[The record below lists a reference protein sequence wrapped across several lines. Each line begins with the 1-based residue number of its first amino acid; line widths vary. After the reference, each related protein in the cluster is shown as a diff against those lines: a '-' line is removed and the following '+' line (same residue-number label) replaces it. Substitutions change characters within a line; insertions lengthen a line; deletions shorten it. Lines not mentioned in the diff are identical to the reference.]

1 ELRYQHASEMR
12 ADLQRLKRDTD
23 GGKLKPGMGSSGTHP
38 TGDSSRRGSTASTAA
53 TRPISGTVAMDSG
66 AARKQAWRMGIAVAI
81 LGALA
86 AIGFYS
92 RPRHAPALDEKE
104 HVKVG
109 GLCKPH

>member
-81 LGALA
+81 LGALG
-86 AIGFYS
+86 AICFFS
-92 RPRHAPALDEKE
+92 PPRHCAACSSQDT
-104 HVKVG
+104 
-109 GLCKPH
+109 